1 MKGDCRFHIL
11 TIDESVYHFSI
22 IEAKHLIC
30 ITGWSV
36 WADLK
41 LFRGEDAKRIYDGT
55 LGELLCRKADQ
66 GAEVKVMVWH
76 DSVGMMGT
84 YCDKTQAFFKN
95 SRNYQTDRRV
105 SIALASRGLEET
117 KELTDKLQNT
127 FTMTYTHH
135 QKTVICDAEDP
146 GTLDGR
152 RRLVAYV
159 GGLDLTSGRY
169 DTPEHELFSS
179 LNDEHR
185 GDFRNSNI
193 GNGTTEH
200 IGPREPWHDIHSKVE
215 GPVASDVLENFIER
229 WRQQGTKEGP
239 APDIRD
245 LAQVINPEAQVSSG
259 DREWSVQVFRSIT
272 SDAAVFH
279 PEKKQSDKFVLSG
292 KKGKHFENSIAKA
305 YIQTIRGAQKF
316 IYIENQYFMGSAF
329 EWDVEDTV
337 LCNHTIPAEI
347 VAKIRDKMFERE
359 RFVAYIV
366 IPMWPEGDPQSAP
379 MQEILHWQSNTMR
392 MMYREVGR
400 ALREA
405 NVPPELGQHPFDWLI
420 FLCPGKRELYGPHLD
435 SLDAPQPGSLGDTFR
450 QTMRQMIYVH
460 SKMMIVDDAYII
472 VGSAN
477 INERSMSGTR
487 DSEIAVGSWQ
497 PKFT

>member
-1 MKGDCRFHIL
+1 M
-11 TIDESVYHFSI
+11 
-22 IEAKHLIC
+22 
-30 ITGWSV
+30 

-41 LFRGEDAKRIYDGT
+41 LFRGEDAIRIYDGT

-66 GAEVKVMVWH
+66 GVKVNVMVWH

-84 YCDKTQAFFKN
+84 YCDKTQNFFKN

-105 SIALASRGLEET
+105 SIALADRGMEET

-127 FTMTYTHH
+127 FSMTYTHH
-135 QKTVICDAEDP
+135 QKTVICDADDQDSR
-146 GTLDGR
+146 DGR

-169 DTPEHELFSS
+169 DTPEHHLFST

-193 GNGTTEH
+193 GNGTSES
-200 IGPREPWHDIHSKVE
+200 IGPREPWHDIHSRVE
-215 GPVASDVLENFIER
+215 GPVARDVLENFTER
-229 WRQQGTKEGP
+229 WRQQGTREGP
-239 APDIRD
+239 APDISDYIR
-245 LAQVINPEAQVSSG
+245 VINPEAEVRSG
-259 DREWSVQVFRSIT
+259 DRDREWSVQVFRSIT
-272 SDAAVFH
+272 SDAAVFDH
-279 PEKKQSDKFVLSG
+279 EKKQSDKFLLSG
-292 KKGKHFENSIAKA
+292 KKGKYFENSIAKA
-305 YIQTIRGAQKF
+305 YIQSIRGAQKF

-329 EWDVEDTV
+329 EWSEENTI

-347 VAKIRDKMFERE
+347 VAKIRDKMFERH

-379 MQEILHWQSNTMR
+379 MQEILHWQSNTIK

-405 NVPPELGQHPFDWLI
+405 NVPPELGQHPFDWLM

-435 SLDAPQPGSLGDTFR
+435 HLDPPQPGSLGDTFR
-450 QTMRQMIYVH
+450 QTLRQMIYVH

-497 PKFT
+497 PNFT